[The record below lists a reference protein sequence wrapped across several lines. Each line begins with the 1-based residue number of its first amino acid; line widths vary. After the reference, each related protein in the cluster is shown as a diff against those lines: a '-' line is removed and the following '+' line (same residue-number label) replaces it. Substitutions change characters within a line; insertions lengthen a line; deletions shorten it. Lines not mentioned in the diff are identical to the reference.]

1 MNYKQYS
8 TCVTDAQKYTDR
20 EAYISDLALSSI
32 WGDGPEDE
40 IPQDRLAQLGHIYD
54 AVHRS
59 VKGIA
64 AEAGISARKLAI
76 RFCIPQSTLENW
88 CMGVNKCPLYTR
100 LLLQESLGIYSP
112 NVDPM

>member
-1 MNYKQYS
+1 MTYKQYS
-8 TCVTDAQKYTDR
+8 TCVTEAQNYTDR
-20 EAYISDLALSSI
+20 EAYITDLSLSSM

-40 IPQDRLAQLGHIYD
+40 IHQDRLAQLGHIYD

-59 VKGIA
+59 VKDIA
-64 AEAGISARKLAI
+64 SAAGISARKMAI

-88 CMGVNKCPLYTR
+88 CMGVNSCPLYTR
-100 LLLQESLGIYSP
+100 LLIQESLGIFAP

>member
-8 TCVTDAQKYTDR
+8 TCATEAQNCTDR

-40 IPQDRLAQLGHIYD
+40 IPQDRFDQLGIIYD

-59 VKGIA
+59 VKDIA
-64 AEAGISARKLAI
+64 AAAGISARKMAI

-100 LLLQESLGIYSP
+100 LLLQESLGIYAP
-112 NVDPM
+112 NVDQL